1 MVPETHYNISNI
13 LLNLLRWM
21 TENILPN
28 FIIINFN
35 ERSFYALIKVLMV
48 GLIDTEQFLAK
59 TAKEIGIFK
68 RKAVI

>member
-1 MVPETHYNISNI
+1 MVPETHYNI

-21 TENILPN
+21 TENMLPN

-35 ERSFYALIKVLMV
+35 ERSFYALIEVLMV

-59 TAKEIGIFK
+59 TAKEIWIFK